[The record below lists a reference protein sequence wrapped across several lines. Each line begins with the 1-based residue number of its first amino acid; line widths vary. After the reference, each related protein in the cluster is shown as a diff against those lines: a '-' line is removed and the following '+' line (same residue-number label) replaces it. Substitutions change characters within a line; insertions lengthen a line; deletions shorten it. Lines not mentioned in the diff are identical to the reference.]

1 MKGKGKGKAIIHIAM
16 AAIILASVLAG
27 TTVVLG
33 WGVHPGLTAELSTTE
48 VDPGDTFTVS
58 GNAIDLEIEQVD
70 IITIA
75 PCCGRRIGMNGSAG
89 TYINVRVPAT
99 IPGITYVAASVSGD
113 DTFSKEIHVHAD
125 AEPGTYYV
133 MVFSPGR
140 DGYYGS
146 GDIPNGNMLLPAI
159 SRGNAADLLYK
170 TRAQLLAII
179 EDATTGA
186 AGSDDLVVALQIK
199 VKGTPCVSLDP
210 ISAMEV
216 GDPLRVTGSTCRGD
230 TPISITVWGPDY
242 TSEVVQPQDGK
253 FEATFDTEGIV
264 EGTYEV
270 RAADID
276 EGYCDVTYVNVGIL
290 TPSPTAAPT
299 AKPTPAPTPT
309 AAPTAPTPESVFKI
323 TNLIVTPSEVEVGN
337 TVTIIADVMNAGNGA
352 GTYTLKIRVNN
363 AVIHSESLTLSPE
376 EIMSVKCYYTPQT
389 EGDYEVEAGG
399 LRRDFKASSLEMIPT
414 PTGEPELSLSQS
426 SLKEEPKVGEEILI
440 TAAILNKGKA
450 TAKNIHIEEQ
460 IPSSIAISY
469 VEGADKAGGLIY
481 WNGELNPGEAH
492 SITHTLRILEEKS
505 RTIPVIVTYEDAFG
519 KKKQLSTE
527 IYLTAEIEEEVTP
540 TPSPLAN
547 LPWVYIIVLVAV
559 VLGGIAIIVAV
570 RRRGGEGGAEV
581 TIEESK

>member
-1 MKGKGKGKAIIHIAM
+1 MKGKGKAIISIAM
-16 AAIILASVLAG
+16 AAIMLASMLAA

-33 WGVHPGLTAELSTTE
+33 WGFHPELTAELSTTE
-48 VDPGDTFTVS
+48 IDPGDTFTVS
-58 GNAIDLEIEQVD
+58 GNAIDIEIEQVD
-70 IITIA
+70 IITLA
-75 PCCGRRIGMNGSAG
+75 PCGGRGKGMNGSAG

-99 IPGITYVAASVSGD
+99 IPGITYVAASVSEV
-113 DTFSKEIHVHAD
+113 DTFSKEIHVHPD
-125 AEPGTYYV
+125 AEPGNYV
-133 MVFSPGR
+133 VIVLHPGR

-146 GDIPNGNMLLPAI
+146 GDIPSGCMLLPAI
-159 SRGNAADLLYK
+159 SRGNATRLLYY
-170 TRAQLLAII
+170 TQDQLLCII
-179 EDATTGA
+179 EDATTCT
-186 AGSDDLVVALQIK
+186 AGSDDLMVALQIK

-230 TPISITVWGPDY
+230 TPILITVWGPSGEE
-242 TSEVVQPQDGK
+242 SEVVQPQSGK
-253 FEATFDTEGIV
+253 FKATFDTEGIV
-264 EGTYEV
+264 PGTYGV
-270 RAADID
+270 RAEDIE
-276 EGYCDVTYVNVGIL
+276 EGYCDETYVGIQ

-309 AAPTAPTPESVFKI
+309 AAPTEPTPESVFKI

-337 TVTIIADVMNAGNGA
+337 TVTIIADVMNVGNGA

-363 AVIHSESLTLSPE
+363 AVIHSESVTLSPE
-376 EIMSVKCYYTPQT
+376 EIRSVKCYYTPQT

-399 LRRDFKASSLEMIPT
+399 LRRDFKASSLEMIPA
-414 PTGEPELSLSQS
+414 PTGEPELSISQS

-460 IPSSIAISY
+460 IPSSIAVSY
-469 VEGADKAGGLIY
+469 VEGADKAGGLVY
-481 WNGELNPGEAH
+481 WNGELEPGEAH

-519 KKKQLSTE
+519 KKKQQSTE
-527 IYLTAEIEEEVTP
+527 IYLTAVIEEEVPP

-559 VLGGIAIIVAV
+559 VLVGLAIIVAV
-570 RRRGGEGGAEV
+570 RRGGEGGGAEV